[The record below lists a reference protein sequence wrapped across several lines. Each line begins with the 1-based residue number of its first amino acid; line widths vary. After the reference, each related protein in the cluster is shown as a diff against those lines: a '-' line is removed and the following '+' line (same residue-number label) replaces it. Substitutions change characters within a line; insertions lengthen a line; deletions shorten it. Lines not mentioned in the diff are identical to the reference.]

1 MQRSQLGLDFYQVQ
15 LGQDSI
21 SESSAELIQVVAVT
35 WLIDLDVLLWSTSA
49 RVVCLCWTHWM
60 GLDSIG
66 GVWLYWRSLA
76 LLAESDSIGGVNWML
91 AHLIGAEYCPSS
103 LRGRISRRRL
113 YFVDYPLSLYEA
125 LNSISSVWGCISWR
139 RLYLINLTTRPTMKL
154 PNLSK
159 KCMGF
164 WMVSSFDWAIL
175 LLTAISHKVL
185 Q

>member
-49 RVVCLCWTHWM
+49 RVVCLCWTH
-60 GLDSIG
+60 
-66 GVWLYWRSLA
+66 WLYWRSLA

-139 RLYLINLTTRPTMKL
+139 RLYLINLTTQSYYETAKSKQKMYGVL
-154 PNLSK
+154 NGQLFWLSYTITD
-159 KCMGF
+159 CH
-164 WMVSSFDWAIL
+164 
-175 LLTAISHKVL
+175 IS
-185 Q
+185 